1 MTWSCTE
8 SGWMSELS
16 KGLGFTRDYSHAT
29 TQNEKAKL
37 MIDQTAVSLGTNKL
51 LRKVAMSS
59 TSQAKLKANK
69 RQAGETARKKSWI
82 GCDRTSPLSTAK
94 DPLNA
99 SLGPS

>member
-1 MTWSCTE
+1 
-8 SGWMSELS
+8 MSELS

-59 TSQAKLKANK
+59 TSQAKLKAK
-69 RQAGETARKKSWI
+69 QSKDKKQAPSRRDG
-82 GCDRTSPLSTAK
+82 AK
-94 DPLNA
+94 EVLD
-99 SLGPS
+99 